1 MNEIA
6 GLEPGPP
13 NCRPCSQEYNPC
25 VVEHVEQRSC
35 SYVSFQVVNERGLV
49 WTEEAGHDSK
59 AITSANAYMLVYR
72 RRAWQPP
79 ASANGYNVPQE

>member
-1 MNEIA
+1 M
-6 GLEPGPP
+6 
-13 NCRPCSQEYNPC
+13 
-25 VVEHVEQRSC
+25 
-35 SYVSFQVVNERGLV
+35 

-79 ASANGYNVPQE
+79 ATANGYHVPQE